1 MEEKKLLPI
10 PTVGEYYHFWDD
22 GKSAVSRH
30 YIAKVERIISIDEAK
45 VLMFDALD
53 EDEQP
58 IKMSLYEIWEQET
71 KSCYWLYATET
82 ECFVECSIPKYD
94 DNFIYFSRTKDGG
107 WFSFGTTG
115 WWQSGQLDVNKEK
128 FNAIIEYHRK
138 YPEDSDI
145 IEAHM
150 NIKY

>member
-82 ECFVECSIPKYD
+82 EC
-94 DNFIYFSRTKDGG
+94 
-107 WFSFGTTG
+107 
-115 WWQSGQLDVNKEK
+115 L
-128 FNAIIEYHRK
+128 
-138 YPEDSDI
+138 
-145 IEAHM
+145 
-150 NIKY
+150 